1 MGLKARILRVV
12 QPENGGP
19 RARTVLSGLA
29 RDDKQRAA
37 FPRIFRELIER
48 RELVRYR
55 GRRGA
60 TYGPPKRNKLVRFV
74 REGKEGLIE
83 QSNGRRGA
91 TDGPPEMKGRAS

>member
-1 MGLKARILRVV
+1 MGLKARILSVV

-60 TYGPPKRNKLVRFV
+60 TYGPPERKKFV
-74 REGKEGLIE
+74 RESKEGWI
-83 QSNGRRGA
+83 
-91 TDGPPEMKGRAS
+91 